1 MYNGRIQLVAIAG
14 SILLIVFILILIR
27 KRRLKEEYSILWL
40 FFSFVFLILSF
51 WRGSI
56 DWLAAKLGVAYSP
69 AALLLVLLMAI
80 FVIMIEF
87 STIISKISESNKN
100 LAQDLGLLK
109 EELDKLKNKNTKEET
124 PNQVENNGQA
134 SDN

>member
-40 FFSFVFLILSF
+40 FFSFVFLILSV

-109 EELDKLKNKNTKEET
+109 EELEKLKRESKQKASK
-124 PNQVENNGQA
+124 VENKK
-134 SDN
+134 DPH